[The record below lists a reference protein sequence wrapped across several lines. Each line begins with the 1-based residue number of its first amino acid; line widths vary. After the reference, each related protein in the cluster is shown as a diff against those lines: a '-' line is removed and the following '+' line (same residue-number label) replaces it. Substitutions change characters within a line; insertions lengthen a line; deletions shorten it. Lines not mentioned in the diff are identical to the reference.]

1 MLTGKCYRC
10 AEKERRQVQKKSSV
24 DTSLSYSTH
33 KRQSENA
40 VLAGI
45 PQAQEKHK
53 KGGGA
58 KVKQAQSSPPTV

>member
-1 MLTGKCYRC
+1 MLTGKYYGC

-33 KRQSENA
+33 KRQSENR

-45 PQAQEKHK
+45 PQAQEKHRR
-53 KGGGA
+53 GEG
-58 KVKQAQSSPPTV
+58 QR